1 VIFVLQNAPQS
12 DLKLGEAKLLPFRAD
27 SGAAK
32 FDLTLTLTESDSGI
46 EGSLRYNSELFEAA
60 TITRMIDYYQILLNG
75 IVSAP
80 EKSIDTL
87 PLLAEAAKQKLLEE
101 WNQIEADEL
110 DTVEQ

>member
-1 VIFVLQNAPQS
+1 
-12 DLKLGEAKLLPFRAD
+12 
-27 SGAAK
+27 
-32 FDLTLTLTESDSGI
+32 
-46 EGSLRYNSELFEAA
+46 
-60 TITRMIDYYQILLNG
+60 MIDYYQILLNG